1 MNMSGK
7 LWEGNHEISVIAY
20 DDDDAASTPD
30 SVKIFVKQARDV
42 KVQYLCE
49 NTQTSTQEIKGKFNI
64 VNTGNRDYSLKD
76 IVLRYYFTK
85 EHNSQLQF
93 ICYYTPIGSGNL
105 IPSFGGSVTSIICS
119 WNSKMSSCLPAVRL
133 GKYSLL

>member
-7 LWEGNHEISVIAY
+7 LWRQSRNKCNAY

-64 VNTGNRDYSLKD
+64 VNTG
-76 IVLRYYFTK
+76 T
-85 EHNSQLQF
+85 E
-93 ICYYTPIGSGNL
+93 
-105 IPSFGGSVTSIICS
+105 II
-119 WNSKMSSCLPAVRL
+119 R
-133 GKYSLL
+133 